1 MLGLGVGL
9 TTIRRYSD
17 GILPMDPAD
26 LAGALAYHFEG
37 DTGVTSASLT
47 RIPGNAGG
55 VHGVLSVTNNSTL
68 QVTNQTWTYAGW
80 FMVDSFATTSR
91 CLMSKRSAAGD
102 EWNIFV
108 NTSGGVL
115 TLATIFAA
123 APNFHVTST
132 GTGVTVNVPFF
143 AAWGCDGTNQ
153 WVRLNNGTRATT
165 THSTTTHALSATT
178 APVRVGVFGTNS
190 DVMTGGAGNIGY
202 WRGKSLSDA
211 ELLSLY
217 NSGAGVD
224 YSALSGLSLTTNLIS
239 YWRMNE
245 RDGTRSDSHGTNH
258 FANTQRCQTI
268 NAAGIV
274 SKTPA
279 DGDTVSQW
287 NDQSANARH
296 LTAITA
302 PTAHDYRPQYN
313 ATGLN
318 SLPTLRFF
326 GNQTL
331 RRAFTLA
338 QPTHLFLV
346 VKPHNWNTGAFL
358 IDGNTENAMGLK
370 GVTAAPVYGL
380 NAGSTGPS
388 ASLPIKQWSVV
399 EACFNGASSFIRVN
413 GGTKVTS
420 NAGTATTAGFWL
432 GVDGGSG
439 LADDYA
445 KHSDVEFAEVV
456 CANAAQSDTDA
467 AKLRRYLTNKWG
479 GGVEG
484 RNWPTWNPDQL
495 VVVDGHSLSAG
506 YHSGVNRSWIYTAA
520 DSLSGYEFL
529 DLSYNDK
536 TLATARSEF
545 AARSSWAYDSGR
557 SKNIYCI
564 TIEVGMYADASG
576 LTAQQAWDQVKLHI
590 DEVRAVGW
598 SVIATTPPRFLA
610 SLAGAGYDARA
621 SAARDLILADTG
633 AYDALV
639 DIRADGILG
648 GSGDPPSDSL
658 YWDSDRTHFSWLG
671 SARLGLI
678 YATAIA
684 SL

>member
-1 MLGLGVGL
+1 MLSRLGTVTYSTGDL
-9 TTIRRYSD
+9 TSLDPSD
-17 GILPMDPAD
+17 LGA
-26 LAGALAYHFEG
+26 ALAYHFEG

-80 FMVDSFATTSR
+80 FVVDSFATTSR

-115 TLATIFAA
+115 VLATIFAA

-143 AAWGCDGTNQ
+143 AAWGCDGTTQ

-165 THSTTTHALSATT
+165 THNPASFPLTATT

-217 NSGAGVD
+217 NSGVGVD
-224 YSALSGLSLTTNLIS
+224 YSALAGLSLTTNLVS

-274 SKTPA
+274 SKTPG

-346 VKPHNWNTGAFL
+346 VKPHNWNSGAFL

-370 GVTAAPVYGL
+370 GVTGVPSYSL
-380 NAGSTGPS
+380 NAGSFGPQ
-388 ASLPIKQWSVV
+388 AAIPVKQWSLV
-399 EACFNGASSFIRVN
+399 EVCYNGASSFIRVN
-413 GGTKVTS
+413 GGAKILGS
-420 NAGTATTAGFWL
+420 AGTAATAGFWL

-445 KHSDVEFAEVV
+445 KHSDVEFAEII
-456 CANAAQSDTDA
+456 CANAVQSDADA
-467 AKLRRYLTNKWG
+467 IRLRRYLTTKWG
-479 GGVEG
+479 GGTNG
-484 RNWPTWNPDQL
+484 TAWPAWNPDKL

-506 YHSGVNRSWIYTAA
+506 YHSGVNRSWITTA
-520 DSLSGYEFL
+520 DDDLPGYEFL

-545 AARSSWAYDSGR
+545 AARSSWAYDATR
-557 SKNIYCI
+557 SKNIYCA
-564 TIEVGMYADASG
+564 TIEVGSLADASG
-576 LTAQQAWDQVKLHI
+576 LTAQQAWDSYKLHI
-590 DEVRAVGW
+590 DEIRAVGW
-598 SVIATTPPRFLA
+598 SVIAATPPPFLSA
-610 SLAGAGYDARA
+610 VAGAGYEARRQEYRTIA
-621 SAARDLILADTG
+621 LADTG
-633 AYDALV
+633 AYDALA
-639 DIRADGILG
+639 DIAGDGILG
-648 GSGDPPSDSL
+648 VAVGGEPSSDSL
-658 YWDSDRTHFSWLG
+658 YLDSDRTHFTWLG

-678 YATAIA
+678 YSTAIA
-684 SL
+684 SI